1 MTYRTLCHA
10 RGHGVLP
17 SPCYFQDAM
26 PCQWSSS
33 SSGDP
38 ASVKDSLGAGS
49 STLMLAV
56 LHADL
61 QNIAPA

>member
-1 MTYRTLCHA
+1 
-10 RGHGVLP
+10 
-17 SPCYFQDAM
+17 M

-38 ASVKDSLGAGS
+38 ASQSASQPAIIKASLGAGS
-49 STLMLAV
+49 STLMLAG

-61 QNIAPA
+61 GNIAPARLFV